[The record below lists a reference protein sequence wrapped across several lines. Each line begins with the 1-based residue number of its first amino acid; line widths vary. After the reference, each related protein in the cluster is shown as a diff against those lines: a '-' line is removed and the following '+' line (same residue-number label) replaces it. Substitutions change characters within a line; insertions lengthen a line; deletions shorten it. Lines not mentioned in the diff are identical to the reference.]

1 MTSTAQKRT
10 KAERE
15 HDLDFIAD
23 LYLRQYTQVEIRDAL
38 NAERNYDLSRS
49 QIKYDIKK
57 IHRLWLDST
66 LVDFDKVKVRELTR
80 IDRLEREYWTAWSE
94 SKEDQEINTS
104 SHSDGRHPS
113 EKVELK
119 RIGQVGNPRF
129 LDGVQW
135 CIEQRMKIFGF
146 YAPARVEV
154 ADWRQT
160 LEAQGL
166 NPGEIFDELVDKYI
180 AVLEGGK

>member
-1 MTSTAQKRT
+1 MTSNAPKRT

-15 HDLDFIAD
+15 HDLVFIAD
-23 LYLRQYTQVEIRDAL
+23 RYLRQYTQVEIRDAL

-57 IHRLWLDST
+57 IHQRWLKSS
-66 LVDFDKVKVRELTR
+66 LVDFGKVKVRELAR
-80 IDRLEREYWTAWSE
+80 IDRLEREYWTAWNE
-94 SKEDQEINTS
+94 SKEDQEINTTS
-104 SHSDGRHPS
+104 RSNGRHPS
-113 EKVELK
+113 EKAEVK

-146 YAPARVEV
+146 YAPSQVRI
-154 ADWRQT
+154 DWRRQ
-160 LEAQGL
+160 LEAQGI
-166 NPGEIFDELVDKYI
+166 NAGELFDELVGKYVE
-180 AVLEGGK
+180 ALEGGE